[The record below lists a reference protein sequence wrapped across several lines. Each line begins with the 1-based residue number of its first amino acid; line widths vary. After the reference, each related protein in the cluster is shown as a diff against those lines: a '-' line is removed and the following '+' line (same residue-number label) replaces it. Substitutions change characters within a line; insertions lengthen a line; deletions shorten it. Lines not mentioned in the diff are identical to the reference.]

1 MEQLVWA
8 IIIIIFI
15 IFTALKNRARNRPD
29 TTSERAPDSDHEAKE
44 GRDKLSRYMEE
55 LLGIETPE
63 LKPERRIEEE
73 RHELLEK
80 EVRSKPEPK
89 IEKRV
94 GQFESPLTK
103 KYEKKPESGIGKR
116 IDQFESPLTKIYE
129 EKSEP
134 PVHEKKDIYSAKFP
148 WGTLSGKDLKN
159 AIIFAEI
166 LGPPIS
172 KRKSHRLF

>member
-29 TTSERAPDSDHEAKE
+29 TTFERAPDSDHEEKE
-44 GRDKLSRYMEE
+44 GRDKLARYMEE
-55 LLGIETPE
+55 VLGIETPE
-63 LKPERRIEEE
+63 TKPQVRVERKEPKP
-73 RHELLEK
+73 LEK
-80 EVRSKPEPK
+80 RVRTKPEPK

-94 GQFESPLTK
+94 GQFESPLA
-103 KYEKKPESGIGKR
+103 KR
-116 IDQFESPLTKIYE
+116 YE
-129 EKSEP
+129 EKWKA
-134 PVHEKKDIYSAKFP
+134 PVHEKKDIYRAKFP

>member
-15 IFTALKNRARNRPD
+15 IFTVLKNRARNRPEP
-29 TTSERAPDSDHEAKE
+29 TLERAPDSDHEAKE
-44 GRDKLSRYMEE
+44 GRDKLAGYMEE

-63 LKPERRIEEE
+63 TKPQVRVERKEPKP
-73 RHELLEK
+73 LEK
-80 EVRSKPEPK
+80 RVRTKPEPI
-89 IEKRV
+89 IEKKV
-94 GQFESPLTK
+94 GQFESPLAK
-103 KYEKKPESGIGKR
+103 KYEKKWKA
-116 IDQFESPLTKIYE
+116 
-129 EKSEP
+129 
-134 PVHEKKDIYSAKFP
+134 PVHEKKDIYRSKFP

>member
-8 IIIIIFI
+8 IIIVIFI
-15 IFTALKNRARNRPD
+15 IFTALKNRARNKPD
-29 TTSERAPDSDHEAKE
+29 TTFERAPDSDQEAKE
-44 GRDKLSRYMEE
+44 ERDKLSRYMEE

-63 LKPERRIEEE
+63 TKPEIRIDEE
-73 RHELLEK
+73 RHELLEEIRPK
-80 EVRSKPEPK
+80 QEP
-89 IEKRV
+89 IIDKRV

-103 KYEKKPESGIGKR
+103 IYEKKPK
-116 IDQFESPLTKIYE
+116 
-129 EKSEP
+129 P
-134 PVHEKKDIYSAKFP
+134 PIPEKKDIYRSKLP

>member
-29 TTSERAPDSDHEAKE
+29 TTSERTPDADHEAKE
-44 GRDKLSRYMEE
+44 GSDRLSRYMEE

-63 LKPERRIEEE
+63 TKPQVRVERKEPKP
-73 RHELLEK
+73 LEK
-80 EVRSKPEPK
+80 RVRTKPEPE
-89 IEKRV
+89 ITKRV

-103 KYEKKPESGIGKR
+103 IYEKKHKPTIPGR
-116 IDQFESPLTKIYE
+116 
-129 EKSEP
+129 
-134 PVHEKKDIYSAKFP
+134 KDIYHSRLP

-172 KRKSHRLF
+172 KRKNHRLF

>member
-15 IFTALKNRARNRPD
+15 IFTALKNRARNKPR

-44 GRDKLSRYMEE
+44 ERDKLSRYMEE

-63 LKPERRIEEE
+63 TKPQVSVERVEPEP
-73 RHELLEK
+73 LEK
-80 EVRSKPEPK
+80 RVKTKPEP
-89 IEKRV
+89 IVEKKV
-94 GQFESPLTK
+94 GQFESPLAK
-103 KYEKKPESGIGKR
+103 KYE
-116 IDQFESPLTKIYE
+116 
-129 EKSEP
+129 EKWKA
-134 PVHEKKDIYSAKFP
+134 PVHEKKDIYSAEFP

-159 AIIFAEI
+159 AIVFAEI

>member
-15 IFTALKNRARNRPD
+15 IFTVLKNRARNKPD

-44 GRDKLSRYMEE
+44 SRDKLSRYMEK
-55 LLGIETPE
+55 LLGIEMPE
-63 LKPERRIEEE
+63 TKPQVRVEREEQKP
-73 RHELLEK
+73 LEK
-80 EVRSKPEPK
+80 RVRTKPEPK
-89 IEKRV
+89 IEKKV
-94 GQFESPLTK
+94 G
-103 KYEKKPESGIGKR
+103 
-116 IDQFESPLTKIYE
+116 QFESPLTKIYE
-129 EKSEP
+129 KKTKPPIPEEKN
-134 PVHEKKDIYSAKFP
+134 IYHSRLP